1 GATDQPS
8 VVLVVSDAD
17 SRVVG
22 FASGG
27 APRDGDPVYAGE
39 LDAIYLL
46 RQAQGQGVG
55 RRLVAAVTRTLAER
69 GIDSLL
75 LWVFAENPARRFY
88 EALGGKLVG
97 QQQFELGGRM
107 MAEVSY
113 GWRDTTPLYTRDG
126 DRGDGGDGDG
136 DPCACPTDGARR
148 PGSRHGVVRAAGLPD
163 DTRVDHPSLR
173 AGARLAHRDSP
184 GRRGHPEC
192 RRADRWLDPP
202 RRPCRPGGR

>member
-27 APRDGDPVYAGE
+27 ARRDGDPVYAGE

-46 RQAQGQGVG
+46 RPAQGQGVG
-55 RRLVAAVTRTLAER
+55 RRLGAAVTPTLARR
-69 GIDSLL
+69 GVGSPL
-75 LWVFAENPARRFY
+75 LWGFAGKPPRRFY

-126 DRGDGGDGDG
+126 DGGDGGDGDLG
-136 DPCACPTDGARR
+136 TWAGPTDGARR
-148 PGSRHGVVRAAGLPD
+148 AGSRRGDGRAAG
-163 DTRVDHPSLR
+163 VI
-173 AGARLAHRDSP
+173 
-184 GRRGHPEC
+184 
-192 RRADRWLDPP
+192 
-202 RRPCRPGGR
+202 